1 MIKLLR
7 ETLVTHHI
15 KEYRHYKFTVV
26 AVCACGWESDRRY
39 EKVLAA
45 TEHVDHV
52 LGQSVTNQ

>member
-1 MIKLLR
+1 
-7 ETLVTHHI
+7 
-15 KEYRHYKFTVV
+15 VV
-26 AVCACGWESDRRY
+26 AVCACDWESDRRY